1 MYLTQHYDY
10 DLPEKRIAQ
19 TPSQKRDCS
28 RLLYLHRDSG
38 EMSHHRFKDLT
49 DLLLPSDLLVVNN
62 TKVIPARL
70 EGKKETG
77 GHVELLILKYPDT
90 QAKDGTGIEKKRVV
104 CECLIKASKRPK
116 IGSWL
121 LFGNGQKGQVVKHD
135 ANISFVRFYC
145 DNGFGHM
152 IHQIGKVPLPP
163 YIKRNHEDKK
173 YDDADAYQTVYARQ
187 KGAIAA
193 PTAGLH
199 FSKKLLTRLKQNGL
213 QVVEITLHVGY
224 GTFFPVRASDIRD
237 HQIHSEPYSISP
249 DAAQKINQ
257 ARKKGHR
264 IVAVGTTCVRT
275 LEFMTDRN
283 GVLSAG
289 KGDCDLFIY
298 PGYRFKIV
306 DAIITNFHL
315 PKSTLLML
323 VSAFSGRDRILSA
336 YEEAIARKYR
346 FYSYGDAMLIG

>member
-1 MYLTQHYDY
+1 MFSIQHYNY

-19 TPSQKRDCS
+19 KPSQKRDRS
-28 RLLYLHRDSG
+28 RLLWLRRNSG

-49 DLLLPSDLLVVNN
+49 ELLLPTDLLVVNN

-77 GHVELLILKYPDT
+77 GQVEVLILKYPDT
-90 QAKDGTGIEKKRVV
+90 RAGGDIGIEKKTVV

-116 IGSWL
+116 IGSRL
-121 LFGNGQKGQVVKHD
+121 LFGNGQTGQIVKND
-135 ANISFVRFYC
+135 ANISFVRFFC
-145 DNGFGHM
+145 DNGFDCM

-163 YIKRNHEDKK
+163 YIKRNHGREKF
-173 YDDADAYQTVYARQ
+173 DDASAYQTIYARQ
-187 KGAIAA
+187 KGAVAA

-199 FSKKLLTRLKQNGL
+199 FSKKLLDRLKQKGL

-224 GTFFPVRASDIRD
+224 GTFFPVRASDIRE
-237 HQIHSEPYSISP
+237 HQMHSEQYSISP
-249 DAAQKINQ
+249 AAAQKINQ

-264 IVAVGTTCVRT
+264 VVAVGTTCVRT
-275 LEFMTDRN
+275 LEFMTDQN
-283 GVLSAG
+283 GALNAG
-289 KGDCDLFIY
+289 KGFCDLFIY

-323 VSAFSGRDRILSA
+323 VSAFSGRDHILSA
-336 YEEAIARKYR
+336 YQEAMVRKYR